1 MMFGNGAAKSAR
13 VGSVLRMLHDNLDAG
28 QRSAF
33 KKALAKAP
41 SGCEIVAYYNA
52 SPTAGRVLLEA
63 FQERKLRR
71 ACAVGM
77 EVLGDHRVAI
87 YIKGDLPERA
97 FAELKNRCEQLGRQ
111 TGFGDGVHYGR
122 FGADQLRELP

>member
-1 MMFGNGAAKSAR
+1 MFGNRGAKSAR
-13 VGSVLRMLHDNLDAG
+13 VGSVIRMLYDNLDAG
-28 QRSAF
+28 QRPAF
-33 KKALAKAP
+33 KKTLAKAP

-52 SPTAGRVLLEA
+52 SPAAARVLLEA
-63 FQERKLRR
+63 FQERKLRK

-97 FAELKNRCEQLGRQ
+97 FAELKDRCEQLGRQ
-111 TGFGDGVHYGR
+111 TGFGAGVHYGR
-122 FGADQLRELP
+122 FGADQLRDLP